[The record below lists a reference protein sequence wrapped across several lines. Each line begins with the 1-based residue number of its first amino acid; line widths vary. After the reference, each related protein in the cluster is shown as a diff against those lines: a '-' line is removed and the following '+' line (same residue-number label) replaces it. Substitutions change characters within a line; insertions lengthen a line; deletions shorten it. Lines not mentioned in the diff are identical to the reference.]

1 MYFMDSVGQIL
12 PELLLIILLTAANA
26 FFTAT
31 EIALVSANRERIS
44 NLAEEGDKR
53 AQKVLALTKN
63 QSRFL
68 STIQAGTTLAGFFA
82 AALAARAFVPLI
94 RPSFSPL
101 GEGPSGTVAFVL
113 VILLLSYINL
123 VFGVLVPKRIAL
135 QKAEQTALKNA
146 GAAAAFYKLMTPSIK
161 LLAFT
166 TTLILKATGNYSKDV
181 EKNISEEEIK
191 SYLRVGQQHGVI
203 NESGEVMMVN
213 IMDFDDKL
221 AYEIMTPRTALYMLD
236 YDEFGT
242 GKIREMLESGY
253 SRVPVYRDSPDHIV
267 GTIYIKD
274 LFVEYAK
281 RSYRSIDIES
291 VMKKPYFVPET
302 KNIDRLLQ
310 ELQSTKNYLAI
321 LIDEYGGLSGMVTI
335 EDIVE
340 EIVGEIEDEYDHDLK
355 QILKINDYTYVADGM
370 AELDTINEQLDL
382 DLQSENHETIS
393 GLTIELLGFIP
404 EAGDTKKHKVLY
416 GNSVKLTTLG
426 VTDKRIGRVE
436 IQLLDR
442 KAEKA
447 EEK

>member
-1 MYFMDSVGQIL
+1 MDSVGQIL

-146 GAAAAFYKLMTPSIK
+146 GAAAAFYKLMTPFIK
-161 LLAFT
+161 LLALT

-382 DLQSENHETIS
+382 DLHSENHETIS

-416 GNSVKLTTLG
+416 NNSVKLTTLG

>member
-1 MYFMDSVGQIL
+1 MDSAGQIL
-12 PELLLIILLTAANA
+12 PEVLLIVLLTAANG

-31 EIALVSANRERIS
+31 EIALVSANRERIG
-44 NLAEEGDKR
+44 NLADEGDKR
-53 AQKVLALTKN
+53 AQKILALTKN

-68 STIQAGTTLAGFFA
+68 STVQTGTTLAGFFA
-82 AALAARAFVPLI
+82 AALAAKAFVPLLSALFLSAGI
-94 RPSFSPL
+94 YFSDTL
-101 GEGPSGTVAFVL
+101 AFVL
-113 VILLLSYINL
+113 VIFLLSYISL

-146 GAAAAFYKLMTPSIK
+146 GAVTVFSKLMAPFVK
-161 LLAFT
+161 LLALT

-236 YDEFGT
+236 YDEFDT
-242 GKIREMLESGY
+242 AKIREMLESGY

-310 ELQSTKNYLAI
+310 ELQTTKNYLAI

-382 DLQSENHETIS
+382 ELESENHETIS

-404 EAGDTKKHKVLY
+404 EAEDTKKHKVLY

-426 VTDKRIGRVE
+426 VTDKRIARVE

-442 KAEKA
+442 KTEII

>member
-1 MYFMDSVGQIL
+1 MDSAGQIL
-12 PELLLIILLTAANA
+12 PEVLLIVLLTAANG

-31 EIALVSANRERIS
+31 EIALVSANRERIG
-44 NLAEEGDKR
+44 NLADEGDKR
-53 AQKVLALTKN
+53 AQKILALTKN

-68 STIQAGTTLAGFFA
+68 STVQTGTTLAGFFA
-82 AALAARAFVPLI
+82 AALAAKAFVPLLSALFLSAGI
-94 RPSFSPL
+94 YFSDTL
-101 GEGPSGTVAFVL
+101 AFIL
-113 VILLLSYINL
+113 VIFLLSYISL

-146 GAAAAFYKLMTPSIK
+146 GAVTVFSKLMAPFVK
-161 LLAFT
+161 LLALT

-236 YDEFGT
+236 YDEFDT

-310 ELQSTKNYLAI
+310 ELQTTKNYLAI

-382 DLQSENHETIS
+382 ELESENHETIS

-404 EAGDTKKHKVLY
+404 EAEDTKKHKVLY

-426 VTDKRIGRVE
+426 VTDKRIARVE

-442 KAEKA
+442 KAEKI